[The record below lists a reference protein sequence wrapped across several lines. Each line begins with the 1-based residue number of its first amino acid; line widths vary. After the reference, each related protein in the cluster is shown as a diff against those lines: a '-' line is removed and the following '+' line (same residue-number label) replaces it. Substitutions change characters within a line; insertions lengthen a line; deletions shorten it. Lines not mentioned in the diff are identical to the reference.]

1 LGGGLLSTVVTV
13 FQGSRLGL
21 KDLMDLSSTTIEELS
36 LMTIEEVEGPR
47 TSDGAAG
54 LLLLL

>member
-1 LGGGLLSTVVTV
+1 MVTV
-13 FQGSRLGL
+13 LQGSMLGL
-21 KDLMDLSSTTIEELS
+21 KDLMDLLSTTIDELS

-47 TSDGAAG
+47 TGDGAAG